1 MMTHDDM
8 NGKDDPSIEMD
19 EVDYELEEFVFDTER
34 DDEDDEDD
42 EDGDGDGK
50 GGSGG
55 KGRKKYRIIV
65 EPFLDFADDPSL
77 SPEENAE
84 RKLRLLAISPVS
96 VLVPGASSF
105 ASENDLSRK
114 IFMADVGQKNGEAS
128 VTDIANPDFIKER
141 DDLQHLRR
149 TMFGIPHPSLILSSG
164 AALMSSIASAL
175 GSFASAVTG
184 KAKPEKSANKSQK
197 SDVKK
202 AKLLD
207 FSAEKESFGFGKD
220 DGFGSDEDFNPEDP
234 DAALET
240 ASVPDFGDNFEHTES
255 TTLNTDHHKAAIVFK
270 SLSSYFSYLSEKA
283 KNPVQSVDLS
293 KKTDGKGGKGGK
305 AGSNAAGPSSPWQDL
320 NPIK

>member
-8 NGKDDPSIEMD
+8 NGKDGSSFETD
-19 EVDYELEEFVFDTER
+19 EIDYELEEFVFDTER
-34 DDEDDEDD
+34 DDEDDD
-42 EDGDGDGK
+42 DGDDDGK
-50 GGSGG
+50 SGKGG

-105 ASENDLSRK
+105 ASENDLARK
-114 IFMADVGQKNGEAS
+114 IFMADVGQRNGEAS
-128 VTDIANPDFIKER
+128 VSDIANPDFVKER
-141 DDLQHLRR
+141 DELQHRRR
-149 TMFGIPHPSLILSSG
+149 TLFGIPHPSLVLSSG

-184 KAKPEKSANKSQK
+184 KSKPDKSANKSQK
-197 SDVKK
+197 SEVKK

-207 FSAEKESFGFGKD
+207 FSAEKETFGFSKDDEYGVGKD
-220 DGFGSDEDFNPEDP
+220 YNPDDP
-234 DAALET
+234 DAALKT
-240 ASVPDFGDNFEHTES
+240 SATPDFGDNFEHQENTS
-255 TTLNTDHHKAAIVFK
+255 LNTDHHKAAIVFK

-293 KKTDGKGGKGGK
+293 KKSDGKGGKGGK
-305 AGSNAAGPSSPWQDL
+305 AGSNAAGPSNPWQDL